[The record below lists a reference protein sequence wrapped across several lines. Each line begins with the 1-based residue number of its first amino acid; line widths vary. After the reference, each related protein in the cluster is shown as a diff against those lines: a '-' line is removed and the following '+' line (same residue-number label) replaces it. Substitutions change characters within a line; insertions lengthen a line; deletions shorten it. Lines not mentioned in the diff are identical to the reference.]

1 MSPSLSP
8 DGALRS
14 DGVRSVADVNRDI
27 RKLWEGG
34 VLADKERY
42 HQLLVEWAA
51 AVRAEQAAK
60 AEAELAA

>member
-1 MSPSLSP
+1 MRP
-8 DGALRS
+8 AAA
-14 DGVRSVADVNRDI
+14 RSVADVNVEI
-27 RKLWEGG
+27 RGLWEGG